1 MPLSEGVAKKQVS
14 RSQASARFGFTEAR
28 LLQGLASSKPGF
40 CKVWLHRSQASARPG
55 FIFLLIYL
63 RNILEIFLNL
73 LITHLIVLQIT
84 IEIAFVRWHINQA
97 MT

>member
-1 MPLSEGVAKKQVS
+1 MRKCHGFRKQELPLAKGSTKKQVS
-14 RSQASARFGFTEAR
+14 RSQASARSGFIEAR
-28 LLQGLASSKPGF
+28 LLQGLASF
-40 CKVWLHRSQASARPG
+40 
-55 FIFLLIYL
+55 FLLIYL

-73 LITHLIVLQIT
+73 LVTHLIVLQIT

>member
-1 MPLSEGVAKKQVS
+1 MDLGNKMPLSEGVAKKQVS
-14 RSQASARFGFTEAR
+14 RSQASARSVFIEAR
-28 LLQGLASSKPGF
+28 LLQGLASF
-40 CKVWLHRSQASARPG
+40 
-55 FIFLLIYL
+55 FLLIYL

-97 MT
+97 MS